1 MKKRHENIR
10 QNGESVYLTRHFPF
24 FVDKLFSIGYN
35 FHEIKRNFLR
45 KFKEGLMNNFWDT
58 SVWGGINVFAML
70 LLGLLAASLI
80 KKSIK
85 ALRDSLVPTS
95 VLAGFVLLVVSGTYM
110 TFSGESMFNTPFMG
124 GDGFSILETI
134 TYHALALGFIAST
147 FESSGEKGSKQRK
160 IEIFNTGVTTVS
172 TYLVQAL
179 VGMGITILIATF
191 VTDIFPAAGMILP
204 FGYGQGTG
212 QAMNY
217 GNIYEMDYGFVGG
230 KSFGLAIATLGFL
243 SASFG
248 GVLYLSYLKKKN
260 HLVKQDARTMK
271 TVSNRSAKQD
281 EIPLYESMDTLGVQL
296 AFIFGSYVITYG
308 IIYVLGELV
317 PGLKSIM
324 YGFNFLIGVLVATGV
339 KKFIEVLEEK
349 NILKKHYLND
359 FLMVRI
365 RNICYDIMVV
375 AGIAAIRVSTMEGYL
390 VVLLIIGVVGATATF
405 AYNYFVSR
413 VLFKDY
419 QDEQLVGMYG
429 MLTGTASTGIVLLRE
444 LDPEF
449 ETPVS
454 DNMVYQNFP
463 AIIFGLPLMLIA
475 AQAPENPVGTWL
487 IALAFFVVLNII
499 LFRKQIMG
507 VFKK

>member
-1 MKKRHENIR
+1 
-10 QNGESVYLTRHFPF
+10 
-24 FVDKLFSIGYN
+24 
-35 FHEIKRNFLR
+35 
-45 KFKEGLMNNFWDT
+45 MNNFWDA
-58 SVWGGINVFAML
+58 SVWGGFNVFAVL
-70 LLGLLAASLI
+70 LLGLLGASLV
-80 KKSIK
+80 KKSLK
-85 ALRDSLVPTS
+85 FLNESLVPTS
-95 VLAGFVLLVVSGTYM
+95 VLAGFLLLGVSGTYM
-110 TFSGESMFNTPFMG
+110 LFSGESMFRTNFMG
-124 GDGFSILETI
+124 GDGFGILETI

-147 FESSGEKGSKQRK
+147 FESSGEKGSKQRR

-172 TYLVQAL
+172 TYLVQTL
-179 VGMGITILIATF
+179 VGLGITIAVAKIA
-191 VTDIFPAAGMILP
+191 TDIFPAAGMILP

-217 GNIYEMDYGFVGG
+217 GTIYETEYGFVGG

-243 SASFG
+243 SASCG
-248 GVLYLSYLKKKN
+248 GVLYLSWLKRKNNIVKKA
-260 HLVKQDARTMK
+260 ARTMK

-296 AFIFGSYVITYG
+296 AFIFGAYVITYG
-308 IIYVLGELV
+308 IIYVLGELL
-317 PGLKSIM
+317 PGMKSII

-339 KKFIEVLEEK
+339 KSFVGFLEK
-349 NILKKHYLND
+349 KGYLKKHYFND

-365 RNICYDIMVV
+365 RNVCYDIMVV
-375 AGIAAIRVSTMEGYL
+375 AGIAAIRISTMKGYI
-390 VVLLIIGVVGATATF
+390 VLLLVIGVAGAAASF

-413 VLFKDY
+413 VLFKEY
-419 QDEQLVGMYG
+419 KDEQLVGMYG

-475 AQAPENPVGTWL
+475 AQAPENPFGTWL
-487 IALAFFVVLNII
+487 IALAFFAALNIL
-499 LFRKQIMG
+499 LFRAQIFG
-507 VFKK
+507 HFKKNK

>member
-1 MKKRHENIR
+1 
-10 QNGESVYLTRHFPF
+10 
-24 FVDKLFSIGYN
+24 
-35 FHEIKRNFLR
+35 
-45 KFKEGLMNNFWDT
+45 MNNFWDT

-70 LLGLLAASLI
+70 LIGLLAASLI
-80 KKSIK
+80 KKSVK
-85 ALRDSLVPTS
+85 ALRESLVPTS
-95 VLAGFVLLVVSGTYM
+95 VLAGFVLLVVSGIYM
-110 TFSGESMFNTPFMG
+110 TFTGESMFNTNFMG

-147 FESSGEKGSKQRK
+147 FESSGDKGSKQRK
-160 IEIFNTGVTTVS
+160 VEIFNTGVTTVS
-172 TYLVQAL
+172 TYLIQTLAGL
-179 VGMGITILIATF
+179 GITIIISKII
-191 VTDIFPAAGMILP
+191 VDIFPAAGMILP

-217 GNIYEMDYGFVGG
+217 GNIYETDYGFSGG
-230 KSFGLAIATLGFL
+230 KSFGLAISTLGFL
-243 SASFG
+243 SGSFG
-248 GVLYLSYLKKKN
+248 GVLYLARLKRKN
-260 HLVKQDARTMK
+260 HLVKQAARTMQS
-271 TVSNRSAKQD
+271 VSNRSEKQD

-308 IIYVLGELV
+308 IIYVLGELI
-317 PGLKSIM
+317 PGLKTIM

-349 NILKKHYLND
+349 KILKKHYLND

-365 RNICYDIMVV
+365 RNVCYDIMVV
-375 AGIAAIRVSTMEGYL
+375 AGIAAIQVSTMEGYM
-390 VVLLIIGVVGATATF
+390 VVLLIIGVAGAIVSF
-405 AYNYFVSR
+405 FYNYIVSR
-413 VLFKDY
+413 ILFKEY
-419 QDEQLVGMYG
+419 KEEQLVAMYG

-454 DNMVYQNFP
+454 DNLVYQNFP

-475 AQAPENPVGTWL
+475 AKAPENPVGTWV

-499 LFRKQIMG
+499 LFRKQILNSL
-507 VFKK
+507 KKKK

>member
-1 MKKRHENIR
+1 
-10 QNGESVYLTRHFPF
+10 
-24 FVDKLFSIGYN
+24 
-35 FHEIKRNFLR
+35 
-45 KFKEGLMNNFWDT
+45 MNNFWDI

-85 ALRDSLVPTS
+85 KLQESLIPTS
-95 VLAGFVLLVVSGTYM
+95 VLAGFVLLVVSGVYM
-110 TFSGESMFNTPFMG
+110 TITGDSMFNTNFMG

-147 FESSGEKGSKQRK
+147 FESSGEKATKQRQA
-160 IEIFNTGVTTVS
+160 EIFNTGLTTVS
-172 TYLVQAL
+172 TYLVQAMTGL
-179 VGMGITILIATF
+179 GLTILISKIFTE
-191 VTDIFPAAGMILP
+191 IFPAAGMILP
-204 FGYGQGTG
+204 FGFGQGTG

-217 GNIYEMDYGFVGG
+217 GNIYETDYGFVGG

-243 SASFG
+243 SASIG
-248 GVLYLSYLKKKN
+248 GVLYLSWLKRKNNIMKKA
-260 HLVKQDARTMK
+260 ARTMK

-296 AFIFGSYVITYG
+296 AFILGSYIITYG
-308 IIYVLGELV
+308 IIFILGELI
-317 PGLKSIM
+317 PGLKSIV

-339 KKFIEVLEEK
+339 KKLLSVLEEK
-349 NILKKHYLND
+349 KILKKNYVND
-359 FLMVRI
+359 FLMI
-365 RNICYDIMVV
+365 RLRNVFYDVMVV
-375 AGIAAIRVSTMEGYL
+375 AGISAIRVSTMEGY
-390 VVLLIIGVVGATATF
+390 VGVLIVICVIGAILSF
-405 AYNYFVSR
+405 AYNWLISR

-419 QDEQLVGMYG
+419 QDEQLVAMYG

-454 DNMVYQNFP
+454 DNLVYQNFP

-475 AQAPENPVGTWL
+475 AQAPENPEGTWFV
-487 IALAFFVVLNII
+487 ALAFFVVLNII
-499 LFRKQIMG
+499 LFRSKIVG
-507 VFKK
+507 LFKKKK

>member
-1 MKKRHENIR
+1 MVENR
-10 QNGESVYLTRHFPF
+10 QKIIVKFYN
-24 FVDKLFSIGYN
+24 KIGG
-35 FHEIKRNFLR
+35 F
-45 KFKEGLMNNFWDT
+45 MNNFWDT

-70 LLGLLAASLI
+70 LVGLLAASLI

-85 ALRDSLVPTS
+85 GLKDSLIPTS
-95 VLAGFVLLVVSGTYM
+95 VLAGFVLLGVSGIYM
-110 TFSGESMFNTPFMG
+110 TFSGKSLFYTNFMG

-179 VGMGITILIATF
+179 TGLGITIIISKLMTN
-191 VTDIFPAAGMILP
+191 IFPAAGMILP

-217 GNIYEMDYGFVGG
+217 GNIYETEYGFVGG
-230 KSFGLAIATLGFL
+230 KSFGLAIATFGFI
-243 SASFG
+243 SASVG
-248 GVLYLSYLKKKN
+248 GVFYLSWLKRKN
-260 HLVKQDARTMK
+260 HIVKQAARTMK
-271 TVSNRSAKQD
+271 TISNRSEKQD

-296 AFIFGSYVITYG
+296 AFIMGSYLITYG
-308 IIYVLGELV
+308 IIYVLGELI
-317 PGLKSIM
+317 PGMQSII

-339 KKFIEVLEEK
+339 KKLIEVLEEK
-349 NILKKHYLND
+349 KILKKHYLND
-359 FLMVRI
+359 FLMI
-365 RNICYDIMVV
+365 RLRNVFYDIMVV
-375 AGIAAIRVSTMEGYL
+375 AGISAIRISTMEGYV
-390 VVLLIIGVVGATATF
+390 VVLLIICILGAITSF
-405 AYNYFVSR
+405 LYNYMVSR

-419 QDEQLVGMYG
+419 KEEQLVAMFG

-454 DNMVYQNFP
+454 DNLVYQNFP

-507 VFKK
+507 IVKKK